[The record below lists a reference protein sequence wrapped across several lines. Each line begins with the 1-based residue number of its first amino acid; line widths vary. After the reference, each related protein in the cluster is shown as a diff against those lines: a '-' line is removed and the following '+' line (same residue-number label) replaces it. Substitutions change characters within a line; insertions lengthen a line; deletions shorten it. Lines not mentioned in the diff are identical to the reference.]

1 MKFFM
6 PGEKKRA
13 LCHRDGRV
21 TTTFVYM
28 DVPFRDGH
36 GVAHNVLV
44 GACDVC
50 GDAILIPAQSTPAIA
65 AARRRV
71 ERSLEVNVP
80 ACFVDVLD
88 AAIVRVSEYPS
99 PDFRK
104 QLLVYYVNRYDSGE
118 EDAGELKELMSRPSE
133 LMAAPAMPKKRLS
146 MKFSDS
152 MDCRIERVRNV
163 AQLSKT
169 DLIKSLVI
177 KIYVDVVTPE
187 EPKHHKA
194 LSQIADILYA

>member
-6 PGEKKRA
+6 PGDRKSA

-21 TTTFVYM
+21 TVTFVHQ
-28 DVPFRDGH
+28 DVPFRDGN

-65 AARRRV
+65 AARKRV

-80 ACFVDVLD
+80 ASFVDALD
-88 AAIVRVSEYPS
+88 AAIVRVTEHPS
-99 PDFRK
+99 PEFRK
-104 QLLVYYVNRYDSGE
+104 QLLVYYVNRYASGE
-118 EDAGELKELMSRPSE
+118 DDARELVGLMRGPCD
-133 LMAAPAMPKKRLS
+133 LLKPVAMPKKRLS
-146 MKFSDS
+146 MKLSDVTDS
-152 MDCRIERVRNV
+152 RFERVRDE

-169 DLIKSLVI
+169 DLVKALVL
-177 KIYVDVVTPE
+177 KIYGDIVQPDH
-187 EPKHHKA
+187 PKHHKE
-194 LSQIADILYA
+194 LSQIADVVFA